1 MKDRQKL
8 ALALNKL
15 QTAIVSLSTTI
26 RTGVEGATLLPV
38 VIHTS
43 IADELDIRSVSIES
57 VV

>member
-8 ALALNKL
+8 ALALKKL
-15 QTAIVSLSTTI
+15 QTAILSLSTTI

-38 VIHTS
+38 VIH